1 VKFIDVA
8 TTFQEIEP
16 ISSRNDMTQLLAD
29 LLKKA
34 DPVEAGII
42 CNLAIGQLRPPFEGN
57 QFNMAKK
64 SLIPVVADLL
74 ELSDETVI
82 KHEKKL
88 GDLGLVLADYEWSV
102 SKHLTVRQ
110 VYDALCDIEE
120 VHGTGSQDIKAKKTL
135 DLLKKVEPV
144 SAKYILRIILDKLR
158 LGFSDMTVLDAL
170 SVMEVGDKSLR
181 DALEHAYNISV
192 DIGRIAQVLKEK
204 GAKAIEKMKI
214 DVSIPIRP
222 AAAER
227 LPDAEAI
234 IKKIGKSIA
243 QPKIDGF
250 RLQIHVDKTG
260 KKPKVEFFS
269 RNLIDMSYMF
279 PDLKKAFEK
288 LPVKTFICDSEAIVY
303 HPGTKTYM
311 PFQETVKR
319 KRKHGIDKAKEEY
332 PLKVI
337 LFDLLY
343 LNGKSFLDET
353 HIDRRE
359 ALEKVMNKFNDP
371 QVELIE
377 EKAFSD
383 SKKLHEYFLKCIDDG
398 LEGLVV
404 KKPDAIYRPGKRDF
418 NWIKL
423 KRQAG
428 GELEDT
434 IDTVILGYYVGAGRR
449 VGLGIGAILTGVYN
463 KKKDVFETIAKVG
476 TGLSEAEWKELRKK
490 CDDVAVKSQP
500 KNVECAK
507 ALIPDVW
514 CSPEIV
520 VELFADEITLSPT
533 HTAGQTKDFLGYGL
547 RFPRFMNYRPDK
559 KPTQATSVTEIAKM
573 FKDQRASIKKH

>member
-1 VKFIDVA
+1 MKFIDVA

-16 ISSRNDMTQLLAD
+16 ISGRTKITNLLAD
-29 LLKKA
+29 LLKKT
-34 DPVEAGII
+34 DPAEAGII

-64 SLIPVVADLL
+64 SLIPVVANLLDL
-74 ELSDETVI
+74 SVETVN
-82 KHEKKL
+82 KNEKKL
-88 GDLGLVLADYEWSV
+88 GDLGLVLADYEWPV

-110 VYDALCDIEE
+110 VYDALVDIEE
-120 VHGTGSQDIKAKKTL
+120 VSGTGSQEKKAKMTL
-135 DLLKKVEPV
+135 SLLKKVESV
-144 SAKYILRIILDKLR
+144 SAKFIIRIILDKLR

-170 SVMEVGDKSLR
+170 SVMEEGDKSLR
-181 DALEHAYNISV
+181 PVLEHAYNISV
-192 DIGRIAQVLKEK
+192 DLGRVAEILKEK
-204 GAKAIEKMKI
+204 GPKAIEKMKI
-214 DVSIPIRP
+214 NVGIPIRP

-227 LPDAEAI
+227 LPDAAAI

-288 LPVKTFICDSEAIVY
+288 IPVKTFICDSEAIVFD
-303 HPGTKTYM
+303 PQTKSYL

-343 LNGKSFLDET
+343 LNGKSMLDET
-353 HIDRRE
+353 HVGRRE
-359 ALEKVMNKFNDP
+359 ALEKVMKKFKDP

-377 EKAFSD
+377 EKVFSD
-383 SKKLHEYFLKCIDDG
+383 PEKLQNYFLECIDSG

-404 KKPDAIYRPGKRDF
+404 KKLDGIYRPGKRNF

-423 KRQAG
+423 KKQAG
-428 GELEDT
+428 SELDDT
-434 IDTVILGYYVGAGRR
+434 IDCVVLGYYLGRGRR

-476 TGLSEAEWKELRKK
+476 TGLSEAGWKELRKK
-490 CDDVAVKSQP
+490 CDEFVTKEKP

-507 ALIPDVW
+507 GLIPDVW
-514 CSPEIV
+514 VLPEIV
-520 VELFADEITLSPT
+520 VELYADEITISPM

-547 RFPRFMNYRPDK
+547 RFPRFQNYRPDK
-559 KPTQATSVTEIAKM
+559 KSTQATSVKEVAKM
-573 FKDQRASIKKH
+573 FKIQRKK

>member
-1 VKFIDVA
+1 MKFIDVA
-8 TTFQEIEP
+8 TVFQEIEP
-16 ISSRNDMTQLLAD
+16 ISGRLKITDLLAE

-34 DPVEAGII
+34 DPAEASII

-74 ELSDETVI
+74 DLTAETVT
-82 KHEKKL
+82 KNEKKL
-88 GDLGLVLADYEWSV
+88 GDLGLVLQDYEWPV

-110 VYDALCDIEE
+110 VYDALVEIEE
-120 VHGTGSQDIKAKKTL
+120 ISGTGSQEIKAGKTL
-135 DLLKKVEPV
+135 ALLKKVESV
-144 SAKYILRIILDKLR
+144 SAKFIIRIILDKLR

-170 SVMEVGDKSLR
+170 SVMEAGDKSLR
-181 DALEHAYNISV
+181 PILEHAYNISV
-192 DIGRIAQVLKEK
+192 DLGRVAEILKEK
-204 GAKAIEKMKI
+204 GPAAIEKMKI
-214 DVSIPIRP
+214 QVGIPIRP

-227 LPDAEAI
+227 LPDADAI

-250 RLQIHVDKTG
+250 RLQIHVDRTG
-260 KKPKVEFFS
+260 NKPKVEFFS

-288 LPVKTFICDSEAIVY
+288 LPVKTFICDSEAIVFD
-303 HPGTKTYM
+303 PQTKSYL

-319 KRKHGIDKAKEEY
+319 KRKHGIEKAKEEL

-343 LNGKSFLDET
+343 LDGKSMLDQT
-353 HIDRRE
+353 HVDRRE
-359 ALEKVMNKFNDP
+359 TLEKVMKKFNDP

-377 EKAFSD
+377 EKVFTD
-383 SKKLHEYFLKCIDDG
+383 PEKLQNYFLECIESG

-404 KKPDAIYRPGKRDF
+404 KKPDGIYRPGKRNF

-423 KRQAG
+423 KKQAG
-428 GELEDT
+428 SELDDT
-434 IDTVILGYYVGAGRR
+434 IDCVVLGYYVGRGRR

-463 KKKDVFETIAKVG
+463 QKEEIYQTVAKVG
-476 TGLSEAEWKELRKK
+476 TGLSEVEWKELRKK
-490 CDDVAVKSQP
+490 CDEFAVKTKP

-514 CSPEIV
+514 ISPEIV
-520 VELFADEITLSPT
+520 VELYADEITLSPT
-533 HTAGQTKDFLGYGL
+533 HTAGKTKDFLGYGL
-547 RFPRFMNYRPDK
+547 RFPRFLNYRPDK
-559 KPTQATSVTEIAKM
+559 KPTQATSVKEIAKM
-573 FKDQRASIKKH
+573 FAIQRKK